1 MSYLEEFITS
11 INYLPG
17 EVCRSLELIK
27 LLDEKSKASIEDFS
41 NLSADYFSSIKKETQ
56 GSYSENT
63 DLLNIIRKK
72 HEDSLSFAEE
82 KVAISKQLID
92 MVDFHIGKL
101 KQDLDA
107 YKREISAENENLED
121 KVNKK
126 IKIDKNLAMNLDM
139 DPIYMDNPDMPDEY
153 DMQGDEN
160 KTYCYCNKGSY
171 GEMIECENSKVVI
184 I

>member
-1 MSYLEEFITS
+1 
-11 INYLPG
+11 
-17 EVCRSLELIK
+17 
-27 LLDEKSKASIEDFS
+27 
-41 NLSADYFSSIKKETQ
+41 
-56 GSYSENT
+56 
-63 DLLNIIRKK
+63 
-72 HEDSLSFAEE
+72 
-82 KVAISKQLID
+82 